1 MQNKTN
7 PILRI
12 KAYNELMENIEYPV
26 VLYDY
31 ISCKQDGLTL
41 TLHLTCKEVILYFK
55 QEEDLLFVINALED
69 AIPEMQNALNET
81 IEKQYR

>member
-1 MQNKTN
+1 MQNKNN

-12 KAYNELMENIEYPV
+12 KAYNELMESVEYPV

-31 ISCKQDGLTL
+31 LSCKQDGLTL

-55 QEEDLLFVINALED
+55 QEEDLLFVINNLE
-69 AIPEMQNALNET
+69 NAT
-81 IEKQYR
+81 HSYQRIS